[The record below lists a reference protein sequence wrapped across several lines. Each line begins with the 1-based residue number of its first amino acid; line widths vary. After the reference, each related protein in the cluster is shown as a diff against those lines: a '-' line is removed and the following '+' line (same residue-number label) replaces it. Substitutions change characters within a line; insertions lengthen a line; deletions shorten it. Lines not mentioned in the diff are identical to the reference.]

1 LPKNG
6 GASQKLSI
14 EIIFQPEGKRA
25 RVSYGNTVLDAA
37 KVVGVDLTSI
47 CGGKGV
53 CGKCRI
59 IVEQGMDNVGS
70 ITNVERKLLR
80 ETEISSGYR
89 LACQTV
95 VLGPLVIRIPEES
108 RTGKQRLLVEGI
120 KTLAPIEPCVKKY
133 FVKLP
138 RPNLLDIRSDV
149 DRLLDALRDTY
160 GFNGLRLRYD
170 VLKRLPFILRDGNW
184 EVTAIVWDNSIIID
198 VEIGDTSERTFG
210 FAVDVGTTKIAGYL
224 MDLNTGN
231 VLAVDSLMNPQIPY
245 GEDVISRITYA
256 SRGEKE
262 LKELQQVLIDG
273 VNQILK
279 SLLDKTGV
287 SSNEVYE
294 MTVVGN
300 TAMHH
305 LFLGISPKYVA
316 LAPYQP
322 VVKGSV
328 NVKARDIG
336 VNINPCSNI
345 HFLPVIGGFVGA
357 DAVADILATEL
368 HSRDELCMILDIG
381 TNTEVILGNKY
392 SMLACSC
399 ASGPA
404 FEGAHIKFGMRAASG
419 AIESVKINP
428 ETFDVEYKTIDGVKP
443 RGICGSAIV
452 DAVAEM
458 LKAGIID
465 VYGTFNSDLDSPR
478 IRQGEDGLEFVLAW
492 SHETAI
498 GREIVITQRDI
509 REIQLAKAAIHT
521 GCTILMKKMKI
532 SEESIDLLFIA
543 GAFGSYI
550 NPESA
555 RTIGMYPEVPLSKVR
570 VVGNAAGTG
579 ARMALISKS
588 IRLKAEEISR
598 RVNYVE
604 LGAEPDFQNEFLNSQ
619 FIPYADLTKYPETTS
634 MLEKL
639 GRRIKKPPIIFGI

>member
-634 MLEKL
+634 ILEKL

>member
-1 LPKNG
+1 MPKNG